1 VSQPRSRFLVAIV
14 LIVAA
19 TLLGGAVGGKLFA
32 APDRDVP
39 PLDEYADILT
49 ALGDWSPEPIAPEKF
64 VYASIHGMLGRLDPH
79 TAFLEPDE
87 YAAMR
92 EKQQGSFFGLG
103 IQIQKR
109 MGKITVIAPMEGTP
123 AYKMGVRAGDIIT
136 HIEGEEIKE
145 DASTDDVVRKLR
157 GPKGTAVHIT
167 IRRTGMDEPLHM
179 TITRAEIPTLSV
191 PYAFML
197 DQDTGYILLRDF
209 THTSSREVT
218 AALAKLE
225 KLGMKKLVFDL
236 RGNPGGVLD
245 QAVDVSDVF
254 LPKGSKIVYTR
265 GRTPSSAQDFFAPGD
280 GSHFEKPLVVLI
292 NRGSASASEIVAG
305 AIQDHDRGLILGQR
319 SWGKGLVQSVYTLP
333 YGAGLALTTAR
344 YYTPSGRWIQRDYSD
359 LLAYVNPED
368 IDASAVDVTNNTAP
382 IDSSKEKSEKTDKT
396 EKAEGKAGQTFY
408 TDAGRTVY
416 AQGGITP
423 DVAVKSGFAESKLL
437 AQFLARNLFFN
448 FAVDYLSKHPNV
460 KADITVTPELR
471 QEFFKFAEASRFS
484 SAEELAREWDADQN
498 RSIVDLAMRVEIV
511 NAKFGLEAGR
521 KVQAEGDTQVQKA
534 MGMFGEAARIAA
546 LPKKNTTATKASKGN
561 S

>member
-1 VSQPRSRFLVAIV
+1 MSQPRSRVLVSIA
-14 LIVAA
+14 LLGAA
-19 TLLGGAVGGKLFA
+19 TLLGGALGGRLFA
-32 APDRDVP
+32 SPEREVP

-49 ALGDWSPEPIAPEKF
+49 TLGEWSPEPVAPEKF
-64 VYASIHGMLGRLDPH
+64 VYASIHGMLARLDPH

-123 AYKMGVRAGDIIT
+123 AYKMGVRAGDVIT
-136 HIEGEEIKE
+136 HIEDEEIKE
-145 DASTDDVVRKLR
+145 DASTDDVVKKLR
-157 GPKGTAVHIT
+157 GPKGTAVRIT
-167 IRRTGMDEPLHM
+167 IRRTGLDEPLHM

-197 DQDTGYILLRDF
+197 NADIGYILLRDF
-209 THTSSREVT
+209 THTSSRELI
-218 AALAKLE
+218 AALGKLE
-225 KLGMKKLVFDL
+225 KLGMKRLVLDL

-265 GRTPSSAQDFFAPGD
+265 GRTPSSAQDFYAPGD
-280 GSHFEKPLVVLI
+280 GLHFDRPLVVLI

-305 AIQDHDRGLILGQR
+305 AIQDHDRGLIVGQR

-368 IDASAVDVTNNTAP
+368 PDAAVASGETA
-382 IDSSKEKSEKTDKT
+382 
-396 EKAEGKAGQTFY
+396 AEVPRTAGQTFY
-408 TDAGRTVY
+408 TEAGRTVY
-416 AQGGITP
+416 AAGGITP
-423 DVAVKSGFAESKLL
+423 DVAIKSGFSESKLL
-437 AQFLARNLFFN
+437 SQFLARNLFFN
-448 FAVDYLSKHPNV
+448 FAIDYLSHHPDV
-460 KADITVTPELR
+460 KPNFEVTSELR
-471 QEFFKFAEASRFS
+471 QQFFKFAEAGKFS
-484 SAEELAREWDADQN
+484 SVEELTRQWEAEPN
-498 RSIVDLAMRVEIV
+498 RGIVDLAMRVEIV

-521 KVQAEGDTQVQKA
+521 KAQAEGDTQLQKGLA
-534 MGMFGEAARIAA
+534 MFDEAARIAA
-546 LPKKNTTATKASKGN
+546 LPKKPAPARAARQGS
-561 S
+561 

>member
-1 VSQPRSRFLVAIV
+1 MSQPRSRFLASIALLAV
-14 LIVAA
+14 A
-19 TLLGGAVGGKLFA
+19 TLLGGVVGGKVFA
-32 APDRDVP
+32 SPDREVP

-49 ALGDWSPEPIAPEKF
+49 SLGEWSPEPIAPEKF

-79 TAFLEPDE
+79 TAFLEPDD

-123 AYKMGVRAGDIIT
+123 AYKMGVRAGDVIT

-157 GPKGTAVHIT
+157 GPKGTSVHIT

-197 DQDTGYILLRDF
+197 DADTGYLLLRDF

-225 KLGMKKLVFDL
+225 KQGMKKLVFDL

-245 QAVDVSDVF
+245 QAVDVADVF

-265 GRTPSSAQDFFAPGD
+265 GRTPSSAQDYFAPGE
-280 GSHFEKPLVVLI
+280 GPHFDRPLVVLI

-305 AIQDHDRGLILGQR
+305 AIQDHDRGLLLGQR

-368 IDASAVDVTNNTAP
+368 ADAASAEGSESPRAP
-382 IDSSKEKSEKTDKT
+382 EAKPT
-396 EKAEGKAGQTFY
+396 GGQTFY
-408 TDAGRTVY
+408 TDAGRTVF

-423 DVAVKSGFAESKLL
+423 DVSVKSGFAESKLL
-437 AQFLARNLFFN
+437 SQFLARNLFFN

-460 KADITVTPELR
+460 KADIAVTPELR
-471 QEFFKFAEASRFS
+471 RELFRFAEASRFS
-484 SAEELAREWDADQN
+484 SAEELERQWNEDPN
-498 RSIVDLAMRVEIV
+498 RSLVDLATKVEIV
-511 NAKFGLEAGR
+511 NARFGLEAGR
-521 KVQAEGDTQVQKA
+521 KVQAEGDTQIQKA

-546 LPKKNTTATKASKGN
+546 LPKKPNPARASK
-561 S
+561 STS

>member
-1 VSQPRSRFLVAIV
+1 VSQLPVRVRRKGSRLFVAIA
-14 LIVAA
+14 LIAAA

-49 ALGDWSPEPIAPEKF
+49 ALGDWAPEPIAPEKF

-157 GPKGTAVHIT
+157 GPKGTPVHIT

-197 DQDTGYILLRDF
+197 DSDTGYILLRDF
-209 THTSSREVT
+209 THTSSRELT
-218 AALAKLE
+218 AAMAKLE
-225 KLGMKKLVFDL
+225 KQGMKKLIFDL

-245 QAVDVSDVF
+245 QAVDVADVF

-265 GRTPSSAQDFFAPGD
+265 GRTPSSAQDFYAPGE
-280 GSHFEKPLVVLI
+280 GPHFDRPLVVLI

-368 IDASAVDVTNNTAP
+368 ADATVSDAVEPKEGVAKATA
-382 IDSSKEKSEKTDKT
+382 
-396 EKAEGKAGQTFY
+396 AQTFF

-437 AQFLARNLFFN
+437 SQFLARNLFFN
-448 FAVDYLSKHPNV
+448 FAIDYLSKHPNV
-460 KADITVTPELR
+460 KADIAVTPELR
-471 QEFFKFAEASRFS
+471 QEFFKFSEASHFS
-484 SAEELAREWDADQN
+484 SAEELTRQWDADPN
-498 RSIVDLAMRVEIV
+498 RSIVDLAMRVEMV

-521 KVQAEGDTQVQKA
+521 KVQTEGDTQVQKA
-534 MGMFGEAARIAA
+534 MGEFGEAARIAA
-546 LPKKNTTATKASKGN
+546 LPKKNNTATKASKGN
-561 S
+561 GE